1 MCIRDRVRES
11 TISRPACG
19 PNAIATGEG
28 LFSRF
33 EFKQL
38 LDVKGAAIIQPDVMH
53 AGGVTELRKIA
64 NMAEAYG
71 VEAVSYTH
79 LRPFFWVG

>member
-1 MCIRDRVRES
+1 MSQRFALFPQPSKLRENLAGLGEVTAKS
-11 TISRPACG
+11 PV
-19 PNAIATGEG
+19 PIATGGEG

-53 AGGVTELRKIA
+53 AGE
-64 NMAEAYG
+64 
-71 VEAVSYTH
+71 
-79 LRPFFWVG
+79 